1 MGGYAAWGKGRAI
14 VTSKNGKLDFWL
26 SFEYKF
32 FDRYNWDGKKA
43 VVLPVIRQKIHDKF
57 MADFHQMG
65 IAREFNMVG
74 SLERSIKWRADTG
87 VPTATVTLGK
97 GR

>member
-1 MGGYAAWGKGRAI
+1 M
-14 VTSKNGKLDFWL
+14 
-26 SFEYKF
+26 
-32 FDRYNWDGKKA
+32 
-43 VVLPVIRQKIHDKF
+43 LPVIRQKIHDKF

-65 IAREFNMVG
+65 IAREFNIVG

-87 VPTATVTLGK
+87 VPTATVTLGT